1 MTVKGDGWFALKT
14 NWLLAAAVSCGVV
27 AMPALAAD
35 DAAAGRCAKGTYA
48 GPGPGKTSYSKDAF
62 VWAVS
67 SRFAADYCMPDSFVD
82 TSLPDGIEAVAY
94 RLAEDVDSQVCTL
107 SSAGE
112 RCVTPGEHVFELYV
126 RHNAIEHAREGR
138 FLDSISAPSKKM
150 ITERLASFQKR
161 LKEGQIPPGAAGVQ
175 VFDLAQFQ
183 LTTVVDGKTDVR
195 FGGMFVRTFYEGI
208 LDGIDYLALEG
219 QRGFTKRPLW
229 AQRASRQPL
238 YILVEHAGR
247 PDNVSGFSAQALA
260 PRDVGSYA
268 YALRIPRRIE
278 AALIA
283 ADGK

>member
-1 MTVKGDGWFALKT
+1 MA
-14 NWLLAAAVSCGVV
+14 

-35 DAAAGRCAKGTYA
+35 GAEAARCPKGTYA
-48 GPGPGKTSYSKDAF
+48 GPTPGKTSYRKDLF

-67 SRFAADYCMPDSFVD
+67 SRFAADYCMPDDFVD

-94 RLAEDVDSQVCTL
+94 RLALDHDLQVCTL

-112 RCVTPGEHVFELYV
+112 RCSTPGEHVFELYV

-138 FLDSISAPSKKM
+138 FLDGISAPSKGM
-150 ITERLASFQKR
+150 IVERLGSFQKR

-183 LTTVVDGKTDVR
+183 LTTVVEGKTDVR
-195 FGGMFVRTFYEGI
+195 FGGLFVRTFYEGM

-229 AQRASRQPL
+229 AERASRQPL
-238 YILVEHAGR
+238 YILVERAGR
-247 PDNVSGFSAQALA
+247 PENVSGFSAQALA
-260 PRDVGSYA
+260 PRDVSTYA
-268 YALRIPRRIE
+268 FALRIPKRIE

-283 ADGK
+283 ADEK